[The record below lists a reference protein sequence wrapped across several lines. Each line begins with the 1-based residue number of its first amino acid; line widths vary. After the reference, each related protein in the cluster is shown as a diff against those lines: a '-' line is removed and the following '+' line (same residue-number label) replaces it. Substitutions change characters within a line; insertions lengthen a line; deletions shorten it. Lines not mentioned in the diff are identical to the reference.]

1 MTEVFN
7 LTGGDAECIRKA
19 AEALRGG
26 KLVVFPTETVYGI
39 GCDASNR
46 GAVERIYAVKGRPES
61 KPLALYLSSVAEL
74 GRYVESVPEVAEKL
88 ISCFWPGPLTLL
100 LSRGGGGERI
110 GFRMPDDENA
120 LALIRESG
128 CAIAGT
134 SANRSGAPCPVS
146 GDEAVRA
153 MRGLADIVLR
163 GGRTRYAGESTIIDL
178 GAPGPVIVR
187 EGVIGREEI
196 EAAVGIKVM
205 TNDKFHKSRAIRR
218 FGD

>member
-7 LTGGDAECIRKA
+7 LTGGREDAERIREA

-46 GAVERIYAVKGRPES
+46 GAVERIYAVKGRPEN
-61 KPLALYLSSVAEL
+61 KPLALYLSSVSEL
-74 GRYVESVPEVAEKL
+74 GRYVETVPAVAAKL
-88 ISCFWPGPLTLL
+88 IKCFWPGPLTLL
-100 LSRGGGGERI
+100 LARSGGGDRV
-110 GFRMPDDENA
+110 GFRIPDEESA

-153 MRGLADIVLR
+153 MRGLADIVLKS
-163 GGRTRYAGESTIIDL
+163 GRTRYARESTIVDL
-178 GAPGPVIVR
+178 GASGPVIVR

-196 EAAVGIKVM
+196 EAVAGVRCEM
-205 TNDKFHKSRAIRR
+205 
-218 FGD
+218 GDAQH